1 MVSNTCTAKKLVS
14 LDIHWKLIII
24 VLQIITR
31 GFFFLISLISI
42 LLLKSTSDACKF
54 FNCNQSQTNREIL
67 TWNCWKFC
75 RRCSRHW
82 GIPHVDEESSLIDNL
97 GATRSCS
104 KDCPPGRGG
113 VVGRHLILVV
123 NDNPP
128 GGNILTSCRS
138 TGHRWGGHDLNKYVR
153 LGSET
158 WYIQSHLEEASLPL
172 VMINRLEGVYKGIS
186 ALTTL
191 FSCVHQT

>member
-1 MVSNTCTAKKLVS
+1 M
-14 LDIHWKLIII
+14 
-24 VLQIITR
+24 
-31 GFFFLISLISI
+31 
-42 LLLKSTSDACKF
+42 
-54 FNCNQSQTNREIL
+54 

-75 RRCSRHW
+75 RRRSRHW

-104 KDCPPGRGG
+104 KDCSPGCGG
-113 VVGRHLILVV
+113 VVDRHLILVV

-128 GGNILTSCRS
+128 GRNILTSCRS
-138 TGHRWGGHDLNKYVR
+138 SGHWWGGHDLNKYVR

-172 VMINRLEGVYKGIS
+172 EMINRLEGISKGIERCPS
-186 ALTTL
+186 CLYSDHPLPVCSSNVRL
-191 FSCVHQT
+191 FRITPLRHFDNVMQKYFRT